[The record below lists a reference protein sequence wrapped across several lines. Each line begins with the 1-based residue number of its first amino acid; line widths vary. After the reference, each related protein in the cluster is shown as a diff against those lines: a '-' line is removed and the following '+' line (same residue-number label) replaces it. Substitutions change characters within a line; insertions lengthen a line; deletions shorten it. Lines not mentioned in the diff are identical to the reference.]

1 MMLQY
6 AFENLG
12 GEAANDKTRRVV
24 RSARSANRIVRAF
37 YDGEALLAAT
47 AGLRQIKGDANKPV
61 RSVAA
66 GSAAPKPGGEAD
78 AKPALP
84 DAAVRALAEVTA
96 RRRER
101 GSDPA
106 AAKPATEVDG
116 RGGLDPARYGDWEV
130 NGLASDF

>member
-1 MMLQY
+1 MTLQY

-66 GSAAPKPGGEAD
+66 GSA
-78 AKPALP
+78 
-84 DAAVRALAEVTA
+84 RSQT
-96 RRRER
+96 
-101 GSDPA
+101 
-106 AAKPATEVDG
+106 G
-116 RGGLDPARYGDWEV
+116 R
-130 NGLASDF
+130 